1 MKLWYQ
7 KPAECW
13 SEALPVGNGRYG
25 GMVFGN
31 PQEEVIQINED
42 SIWSGKKLD
51 RINPDAPKKLKEI
64 RNLIRAGKI
73 EEAQELTLYALSG
86 VPNSQRSYQ
95 TAGECYIHMHN
106 ICLLYTSRCV

>member
-13 SEALPVGNGRYG
+13 NEALPVGNGRYG

-31 PQEEVIQINED
+31 PQEEIIQINED

-64 RNLIRAGKI
+64 RRFN
-73 EEAQELTLYALSG
+73 
-86 VPNSQRSYQ
+86 
-95 TAGECYIHMHN
+95 
-106 ICLLYTSRCV
+106 

>member
-1 MKLWYQ
+1 MGRQVIMKLWYQ

-13 SEALPVGNGRYG
+13 NEALPVGNGRYG

-31 PQEEVIQINED
+31 PKNEIIQINED

-64 RNLIRAGKI
+64 RRLIREGKI

-95 TAGECYIHMHN
+95 TAG
-106 ICLLYTSRCV
+106 